1 MRRTHDANKHNLLHW
16 LTMLQALNH
25 KQVEGYLQRAFGQ
38 QLQVRLEPA
47 SYTI

>member
-1 MRRTHDANKHNLLHW
+1 
-16 LTMLQALNH
+16 MLQALNH

-47 SYTI
+47 SCTV